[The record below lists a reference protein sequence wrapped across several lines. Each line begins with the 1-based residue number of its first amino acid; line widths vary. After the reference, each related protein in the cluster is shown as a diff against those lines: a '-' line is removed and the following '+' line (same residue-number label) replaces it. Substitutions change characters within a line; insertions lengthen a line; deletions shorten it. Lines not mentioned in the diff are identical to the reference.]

1 MNVFMI
7 FSLKRNKEHVHFK
20 NPGNNKEKKNLNN
33 HCLGNL
39 NIFYFFLIKK
49 VQVEANQEDKN
60 RPNLDKTWNKPK

>member
-1 MNVFMI
+1 MYI
-7 FSLKRNKEHVHFK
+7 LKTPATIK
-20 NPGNNKEKKNLNN
+20 KKNLNN

-49 VQVEANQEDKN
+49 VQVEANQEDKH